1 MVKIMQKVLSF
12 LKENK
17 LNILLLI
24 LWLIL
29 TCLSL
34 CFHEVW
40 RDEAQAWC
48 IVRDSNFIDICKMAR
63 IEGHPFLWYLILF
76 IPAKMGFSVFSMQV
90 ISLLLV
96 FAAVC
101 LILFKSAFNK
111 FEKLIIIFSAG
122 FIYYL
127 PVIARNYSLIPLFLF
142 ILAILYP
149 KRSKFPIFYSL
160 LIVFLSHSHLYMLGF
175 CLVLAFLFVLENRRK
190 ILPVLILT
198 INFLVLFFIFFNV
211 YNINYALMPDVR
223 MGLSFSKILTVIPKV
238 LTYYLMQY
246 SAFTRNYFSIISAV
260 LFYPFLFMFLFAIY
274 KCSKKIFI
282 IAAVSLSYMFLIFSK
297 VYFNGI
303 LYQKVYLMFLIL
315 IFCFWIVKEGLKKIP
330 LYGVISFYILFSI
343 SCLISP
349 ISLIYDVK
357 YNFSN
362 GKQIAQY
369 IKTNLNNE
377 KEFIA
382 FGNPY
387 LYSSVAAY
395 LPKRKFYNVITE
407 SYITF
412 YSYSNSKNDK
422 KEDFPENAKYSIIQ
436 EDIDVSKNEYLKLVY
451 KSGRKILSSNT
462 EREIFDIY
470 IEKD

>member
-1 MVKIMQKVLSF
+1 MVKIMQKFLSF
-12 LKENK
+12 IKENK
-17 LNILLLI
+17 LNIFLLL
-24 LWLIL
+24 LWLMIA
-29 TCLSL
+29 CLSL
-34 CFHEVW
+34 SFHEIW

-48 IVRDSNFIDICKMAR
+48 IVRDSSFIDICKMAR
-63 IEGHPFLWYLILF
+63 IEGHPILWYLFLF
-76 IPAKMGFSVFSMQV
+76 VPAKMGFSVLSMQI
-90 ISLLLV
+90 ISLLLI
-96 FAAVC
+96 FAAVY
-101 LILFKSAFNK
+101 LVLFKSPFSK
-111 FEKLIIIFSAG
+111 FEKFIIIFSAG

-127 PVIARNYSLIPLFLF
+127 PIVARNYSLIPLFLF
-142 ILAILYP
+142 ILAILHP
-149 KRSKFPIFYSL
+149 KRSKYPIFYSL
-160 LIVFLSHSHLYMLGF
+160 IIVLLSHSHLYMLGF
-175 CLVLAFLFVLENRRK
+175 CFILAFLFLIENRRK
-190 ILPVLILT
+190 ILPISILT
-198 INFLVLFFIFFNV
+198 VNFFILFFVFFKV
-211 YNINYALMPDVR
+211 YDINYALMPDVR
-223 MGLSFSKILTVIPKV
+223 MGLSFSQILTIIPKI

-246 SAFTRNYFSIISAV
+246 SAFTRNYFSIISII
-260 LFYPFLFMFLFAIY
+260 LFYPFLFMFLSAIY

-303 LYQKVYLMFLIL
+303 LYQKIYLIFLIL
-315 IFCFWIVKEGLKKIP
+315 IFCFWIAKAEAKK
-330 LYGVISFYILFSI
+330 LASYGIIAFYVLFSI

-349 ISLIYDVK
+349 VSLIYDIK

-377 KEFIA
+377 EEFIA

-387 LYSSVAAY
+387 LYSSIAAY

-412 YSYSNSKNDK
+412 YSYSNSKNDR
-422 KEDFPENAKYSIIQ
+422 KEDFPENARYSIIQ
-436 EDIDVSKNEYLKLVY
+436 ENIDVSKNEYLKLVY
-451 KSGRKILSSNT
+451 KTDRKILSSNT